1 MEEVWVVMAFES
13 DGTTA
18 MWLYDNEEMAENYKE
33 ELLKGKFNKDEYY
46 LEVSVAKHKVL
57 KKQWGVIWWANI

>member
-57 KKQWGVIWWANI
+57 KKH